1 MIKNLKVY
9 FEYLEIDKIKIA
21 FIAFFLLGISFLEGI
36 SIVSI
41 LPTVQ
46 FLGDGTQN
54 DNITLQLTKFFRYF
68 NLNLNIKNL
77 IILLII
83 IISLKAFLILV
94 VKKKIGYEIAEIAQR
109 LRNKLTS
116 TWLYSQWSN
125 IIDTTQGE
133 ITNLVTVQVN
143 RASALYGSICDIS
156 SVFLNL
162 IIYISIAFYIS
173 LKITLISIFWAL
185 ILILFFSP
193 LLKLSKIAGLKQ
205 TNSGKEL
212 SNKISD
218 IFNLLKP
225 QKVMGQ
231 ERTVIDRVDDESQDL
246 KNSIKAV
253 VNYGAILAASQE
265 ILLVIGLGTL
275 IYYVNITGILSLP
288 EILVLILIFHRIFTQ
303 VVRFQMNMQ
312 KIFSNINALDAI
324 ILNIK
329 KAKKNKEVKN
339 NKGIKIEKFKKI
351 NINNLYFSFN
361 KKKVLDC
368 INLNLPKNKITTIF
382 GPSGSGKSTLIN
394 LIAGLYKPNQGNIS
408 IDNYEFTNLNI
419 SHWRSKIGYVAQD
432 ILLVNDSLK
441 NNIVFGEKNIDLNLV
456 KETLKLT
463 GINLKKDFSEYG
475 LNTIIGDRGNKISGG
490 QKQRIAFARALYKKP
505 IFLLLDEPTS
515 NLDIAT
521 EKKITNTIKKI
532 SSQIT
537 TLIISHNKQM
547 IKISDFAYELSN
559 YKLKKIK

>member
-1 MIKNLKVY
+1 MIKNLRVY
-9 FEYLEIDKIKIA
+9 FEYLEIDKTKIA

-41 LPTVQ
+41 LPTIQ
-46 FLGDGTQN
+46 FLGDGIQN

-83 IISLKAFLILV
+83 IISFKAFLILT

-156 SVFLNL
+156 SVSLNL
-162 IIYISIAFYIS
+162 IIYISIAFFIS

-231 ERTVIDRVDDESQDL
+231 EKTVIDRVDEESQDL

-275 IYYVNITGILSLP
+275 LYYVNITGILSLP

-329 KAKKNKEVKN
+329 KARKNKEVKN
-339 NKGIKIEKFKKI
+339 NKGVKIKKFKNI

-361 KKKVLDC
+361 KNKVLDC
-368 INLNLPKNKITTIF
+368 INLNIPINKITTIF

-408 IDNYEFTNLNI
+408 IDNYEFTDLNI
-419 SHWRSKIGYVAQD
+419 SYWRSKIGYVAQD

-441 NNIVFGEKNIDLNLV
+441 NNIIFGEKNIDINLV
-456 KETLKLT
+456 EETLKLT

-521 EKKITNTIKKI
+521 EKKLSNTIKKI

-547 IKISDFAYELSN
+547 IKISDFAYELN
-559 YKLKKIK
+559 NFKLKKIK

>member
-1 MIKNLKVY
+1 
-9 FEYLEIDKIKIA
+9 
-21 FIAFFLLGISFLEGI
+21 
-36 SIVSI
+36 
-41 LPTVQ
+41 
-46 FLGDGTQN
+46 
-54 DNITLQLTKFFRYF
+54 
-68 NLNLNIKNL
+68 
-77 IILLII
+77 
-83 IISLKAFLILV
+83 
-94 VKKKIGYEIAEIAQR
+94 
-109 LRNKLTS
+109 
-116 TWLYSQWSN
+116 
-125 IIDTTQGE
+125 
-133 ITNLVTVQVN
+133 
-143 RASALYGSICDIS
+143 
-156 SVFLNL
+156 
-162 IIYISIAFYIS
+162 
-173 LKITLISIFWAL
+173 
-185 ILILFFSP
+185 
-193 LLKLSKIAGLKQ
+193 
-205 TNSGKEL
+205 
-212 SNKISD
+212 
-218 IFNLLKP
+218 
-225 QKVMGQ
+225 MGQ
-231 ERTVIDRVDDESQDL
+231 ERTVIDRVDEESQEL

>member
-1 MIKNLKVY
+1 MIKNLRVY

-41 LPTVQ
+41 LPTIQ
-46 FLGDGTQN
+46 FLGDGIQN
-54 DNITLQLTKFFRYF
+54 DDITLHLTKFFRYL

-83 IISLKAFLILV
+83 IISLKAFLILT

-143 RASALYGSICDIS
+143 RASALYGSVCDIS

-162 IIYISIAFYIS
+162 IIYISIAFFIS

-231 ERTVIDRVDDESQDL
+231 EKTVIDRVDEESQDL

-275 IYYVNITGILSLP
+275 LYYVNITGMLSLP

-329 KAKKNKEVKN
+329 KARKNKEVKN
-339 NKGIKIEKFKKI
+339 NKGVKIKKFKNI

-361 KKKVLDC
+361 KNKVLDC
-368 INLNLPKNKITTIF
+368 INLNIPNNKITTIF

-408 IDNYEFTNLNI
+408 IDNYEFTDLNI
-419 SHWRSKIGYVAQD
+419 SYWRSKIGYVAQD
-432 ILLVNDSLK
+432 ILLVNDSLR
-441 NNIVFGEKNIDLNLV
+441 NNIIFGEKNIDINLV
-456 KETLKLT
+456 EETLKLT

-521 EKKITNTIKKI
+521 EKKLSNKIKKI

-547 IKISDFAYELSN
+547 IKISDFAYELN
-559 YKLKKIK
+559 NFKLKKIK

>member
-21 FIAFFLLGISFLEGI
+21 IIAFFLLGISFLEGI

>member
-231 ERTVIDRVDDESQDL
+231 ERTVIDRVDEESQEL

-441 NNIVFGEKNIDLNLV
+441 NNIIFGEKNIDLNLV

-547 IKISDFAYELSN
+547 IKISDYAYELSN

>member
-1 MIKNLKVY
+1 MIKNLRVY
-9 FEYLEIDKIKIA
+9 FEYLEIDKTKIA

-41 LPTVQ
+41 LPTIQ
-46 FLGDGTQN
+46 FLGDGIQN

-83 IISLKAFLILV
+83 IISFKAFLILT

-156 SVFLNL
+156 SVSLNL
-162 IIYISIAFYIS
+162 IIYISIAFFIS

-231 ERTVIDRVDDESQDL
+231 EKTVIDRVDEESQDL

-275 IYYVNITGILSLP
+275 LYYVNITGILSLP

-329 KAKKNKEVKN
+329 KARKNKEVKN
-339 NKGIKIEKFKKI
+339 NKGVKIKKFKNI

-361 KKKVLDC
+361 KNKVLDC
-368 INLNLPKNKITTIF
+368 INLNIPINKITTIF

-408 IDNYEFTNLNI
+408 IDNYEFTDLNI
-419 SHWRSKIGYVAQD
+419 SYWRSKIGYVAQD

-441 NNIVFGEKNIDLNLV
+441 NNIIFGEKNIDINLV
-456 KETLKLT
+456 EETLKLT

-515 NLDIAT
+515 NLDTAT
-521 EKKITNTIKKI
+521 EKKIIKYNKKNIITNN
-532 SSQIT
+532 
-537 TLIISHNKQM
+537 HVNNKP
-547 IKISDFAYELSN
+547 
-559 YKLKKIK
+559 